1 MKKHKLI
8 SIIILCL
15 FITSFCMNA
24 FAEITLESNTHQ
36 IPIGGLGGYNDTN
49 TLGEKDGVEVSKII
63 SETDTEN
70 FFDITLKVKT
80 QSKVEEIIK
89 AQDLAVVLVLD
100 ISNTM
105 NKKYENSNTEIK
117 LDAAKKSVN
126 NFISEFYEYSKNVN
140 AVREIGLVTFNRD
153 AQSVFNDGTKE
164 LINIKNVSK
173 DSLTTKVDNITA
185 PGDTG
190 KPQEEREKR
199 WTNMEAGL
207 KKANDILET
216 TNVKNKYVIF
226 LTDGLPT
233 TYIET
238 GYTGYTPGY
247 ATHDNTSYYKGN
259 FYNFEIG
266 QPIGTGYVNGTN
278 YSEWGARQAE
288 LEAYNMKENGI
299 KIFSIGIDIAN
310 QDSIYRLQ
318 YDDNS
323 KYAYTVDTDYEAN
336 NYKYTQNN
344 TYKKAR
350 YYTILPGVNVT
361 SRGQTDKIRKQYY
374 DNTDYYKI
382 WLSEYIGSDTL
393 DSNARKYYFDSE
405 NEQELKKAYQDIFKM
420 IKELSSTESLAT
432 WVAEDPMGVNENVE
446 NIEFIGFYDYESN
459 IQEKLSKGEI
469 EPNTAT
475 FNDNKISWDLKNS
488 TPQEETIENITYYT
502 YTLKYRVRLENE
514 LATFKIDKIYNTND
528 TTTLT
533 YVIRENGVL
542 SENKTIEFPI
552 PQVIG
557 YLAEF
562 EFTKKSSLDGST
574 LSGVEFKLVH
584 DEDCT
589 CKNGGKYVEIN
600 DITSTSDNNGIV
612 SFKNIPSGHKYKLI
626 ETKTQDNYEINNT
639 IYNVEVKYGVIN
651 NNIENNTIY
660 NDIKTTNLTI
670 KKIVKGNIKE
680 DREFEFILKV
690 YFNDKELTGVYKYKI
705 NDGEEKEININKDNI
720 KLKNNEEIV
729 IFGLPISSTYSIEE
743 INTDGYYV
751 EYKVNDSVVNK
762 NTFNCNTE
770 SDCNLSTINNIV
782 YTNHANYILPKTGK
796 STTLILIIIGSLLL
810 IGPVI
815 YISYLFYKEY

>member
-36 IPIGGLGGYNDTN
+36 IPIDGLGGYNDTN

-63 SETDTEN
+63 SETNTEN
-70 FFDITLKVKT
+70 FFDITLTVKT

-105 NKKYENSNTEIK
+105 NEKYKKSETEIK
-117 LDAAKKSVN
+117 LAAAKESVN
-126 NFISEFYEYSKNVN
+126 DFISEFYEYSKNVN

-164 LINIKNVSK
+164 LININDEGVSI
-173 DSLTTKVDNITA
+173 DSLTKEVNEITA

-190 KPQEEREKR
+190 SNQTDSNQTDRDIR

-233 TYIET
+233 TYIKE
-238 GYTGYTPGY
+238 GYTGYIPRS
-247 ATHDNTSYYKGN
+247 AAHDSTASYYKGN

-266 QPIGTGYVNGTN
+266 KSIGTWDNAGTN

-288 LEAYNMKENGI
+288 LEAYNMKKSGI

-310 QDSIYRLQ
+310 QKSIYHLQ
-318 YDDNS
+318 YASNS
-323 KYAYTVDTDYEAN
+323 QYASTVDTDYEAN

-361 SRGQTDKIRKQYY
+361 SRGQTDEIRKQYY
-374 DNTDYYKI
+374 DKTDYYRT

-405 NEQELKKAYQDIFKM
+405 NKQALKEAYQNIFKM

-475 FNDNKISWDLKNS
+475 FSNNKISWDLKNS

-514 LATFKIDKIYNTND
+514 LETFKINTIYNTND

-562 EFTKKSSLDGST
+562 EFTKKSSLTGSP

-584 DEDCT
+584 DENCT
-589 CKNGGKYVEIN
+589 CTSGGKYVEIN
-600 DITSTSDNNGIV
+600 DIISTSDNNGIV
-612 SFKNIPSGHKYKLI
+612 SFKNIPSGHKLSLI
-626 ETKTQDNYEINNT
+626 HI
-639 IYNVEVKYGVIN
+639 
-651 NNIENNTIY
+651 
-660 NDIKTTNLTI
+660 
-670 KKIVKGNIKE
+670 
-680 DREFEFILKV
+680 
-690 YFNDKELTGVYKYKI
+690 
-705 NDGEEKEININKDNI
+705 
-720 KLKNNEEIV
+720 
-729 IFGLPISSTYSIEE
+729 
-743 INTDGYYV
+743 
-751 EYKVNDSVVNK
+751 
-762 NTFNCNTE
+762 
-770 SDCNLSTINNIV
+770 
-782 YTNHANYILPKTGK
+782 
-796 STTLILIIIGSLLL
+796 
-810 IGPVI
+810 
-815 YISYLFYKEY
+815 